1 VTEERCVCTTVIPG
15 DDRPL
20 TSCPKCLGTGVGLPV
35 QRPEDPAVKDGVFKT
50 WDNET
55 PTKKEPPVKTYE
67 ATLDLPFTFT
77 RVVLSWNPPYLPKLV
92 FYKDT
97 SLQSN
102 AAHVTLGPET
112 PEDPR
117 VLDLNELA
125 ALAYANSKE
134 KGFYDPLPTFENRI
148 ALIHSEVSEAME
160 EFREGRSPTDVRY
173 TGPRNAQVQKPE
185 GIPSE
190 FADIII
196 RILDASAYYGID
208 IDTAVREKMAYNKTR
223 EHKHGKKF

>member
-1 VTEERCVCTTVIPG
+1 MG
-15 DDRPL
+15 DIF
-20 TSCPKCLGTGVGLPV
+20 S
-35 QRPEDPAVKDGVFKT
+35 EYDPAVKDGVFK
-50 WDNET
+50 
-55 PTKKEPPVKTYE
+55 PSKVEPPVKKYE
-67 ATLDLPFTFT
+67 ASLDIPFTFSKVT
-77 RVVLSWNPPYLPKLV
+77 MTWNPPYLPVLV
-92 FYKDT
+92 FHRKPQYGGSAGPD
-97 SLQSN
+97 N
-102 AAHVTLGPET
+102 AHVTLGPET

-125 ALAYANSKE
+125 ALCHANSKE
-134 KGFYDPLPTFENRI
+134 KGFYDPPPSFENRI

-160 EFREGRSPTDVRY
+160 EFRLGRAPTDVRY

-208 IDTAVREKMAYNKTR
+208 INTAVLEKMAYNKTR
-223 EHKHGKKF
+223 EYKHGKKC